1 MNRQRIVN
9 LERKAKQGKYDWVV
23 VVNNHKEGDPLPD
36 NVGPDTIVINLID
49 PITEESGVKV

>member
-1 MNRQRIVN
+1 VNRQRIVT

-36 NVGPDTIVINLID
+36 NVGPDTVVINLID
-49 PITEESGVKV
+49 PIKKESGVDV